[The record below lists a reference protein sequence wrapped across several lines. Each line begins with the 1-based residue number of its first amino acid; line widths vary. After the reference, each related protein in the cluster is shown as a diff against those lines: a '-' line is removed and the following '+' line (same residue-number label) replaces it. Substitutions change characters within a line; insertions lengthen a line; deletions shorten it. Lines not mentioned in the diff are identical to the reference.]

1 MVFLIISFALSIT
14 NGFSSSGSW
23 MVVVVVV
30 DVVDV
35 VDVVVSAA
43 PPADGWPP
51 DGPDGC

>member
-1 MVFLIISFALSIT
+1 MT
-14 NGFSSSGSW
+14 RSSSGSW